1 MKLFAALLLLVLL
14 IPQLPAERYACI
26 LALRAGTPELTAENK
41 RFCQELYNLL
51 KEKGFQ
57 EKNIKW
63 LSTLPQKGLSES
75 AALTNVRA
83 TFDRMEKE
91 LKAEDELYLFSVGY
105 LSANPRRVA
114 LATTGGRMLGR
125 ELAERLDAIP
135 ARQFLFLFNTQG
147 ASLFEKLAHGTRLV
161 VSATDDAG
169 QLNPPRYPRFFL
181 AEWRKDAS
189 STNWFALLQRTGK
202 AVETF
207 YTQQKIA
214 RTENS
219 QFFHNGGRARYPFN
233 EADSRKLTLL
243 FQTSSMTDNAR
254 TALAAR
260 LPQLLRAGKRS
271 APDPA
276 AKQLFETAKTAA
288 QRFPGF
294 GAVYTD
300 RNFHLIVNA
309 DKSARLVLRES
320 IFIRDK
326 GGAESFARFLPGKG
340 RITLAR
346 LLFPDGSRTDFT
358 DNTPLP
364 GRPVRIDGLAPNT
377 LLLREMELAVPV
389 PSHLPDY
396 QQTLVLQTAFPVVR
410 TEVVLES
417 APPDLLRYKLY
428 NSDLLPRTEHGKT
441 IFTFGAIPAW
451 TSLPFD
457 DAPNSHRIR
466 LLVTTL
472 KSWNDFHQWSARM
485 TDRSGVLDKDAETV
499 LAQLTKNAADD
510 TGKIRAVYDYLCS
523 IRYLTEPVG
532 AGAFRPRTPGNIIR
546 NQAGDCKDKANA
558 LVTMSE
564 KLGIPAFR
572 VLLNRMGES
581 DPAFPCWQFN
591 HMLVYLPKLPGYPD
605 GLWLDPTDGST
616 KFGSLPPGDDGRIGM
631 VLKKS
636 GYEFKKVFEQNR
648 ASNAV
653 TETIHLSADSGGRI
667 SGTIRIHFSGM
678 GDYRIRHA
686 LRRSNPVQK
695 EYLIRSLVNAILK
708 GFRVDSFRL
717 FHLDAEQSHP
727 LELEAKVR
735 TDSRNFVPSD
745 LIAPGGL
752 DRYFIAEKRDHTL
765 LLENGVPFTYTQKL
779 EFRNVKL
786 PEIHW
791 KQENAW
797 LSAEILS
804 GDSRRTIRIII
815 KNPHLPPSAYGET
828 RELVTNFN
836 IQLKQWRTL

>member
-14 IPQLPAERYACI
+14 VPQLTAERYACI
-26 LALRAGTPELTAENK
+26 LALHAGTPELTEENK

-63 LSTLPQKGLSES
+63 LSTLPQKGLSET
-75 AALTNVRA
+75 AALTNVRT

-125 ELAERLDAIP
+125 ELAERLDSIKAK
-135 ARQFLFLFNTQG
+135 QFLFLFNTQG
-147 ASLFEKLAHGTRLV
+147 SALFEKLAHGTRFV

-169 QLNPPRYPRFFL
+169 QINPPRYPRFFL
-181 AEWRKDAS
+181 AEWRKDGS
-189 STNWFALLQRTGK
+189 STNWFDLLQRTGK

-219 QFFHNGGRARYPFN
+219 QFFHNGGRARYPFL
-233 EADSRKLTLL
+233 EADSRKLALL
-243 FQTSSMTDNAR
+243 FQPAAAPGDAHTVLSS
-254 TALAAR
+254 R
-260 LPQLLRAGKRS
+260 LSKILSTGKRS
-271 APDPA
+271 KPDPA
-276 AKQLFETAKTAA
+276 AKQLHDAARTAA
-288 QRFPGF
+288 QRFSGF

-300 RNFHLIVNA
+300 RNYHLIVNA

-320 IFIRDK
+320 IFILDK
-326 GGAESFARFLPGKG
+326 SGAESFARFSPGKG
-340 RITLAR
+340 KITLAR
-346 LLFPDGSRTDFT
+346 LVFPDGSRTDFADDAT
-358 DNTPLP
+358 LP
-364 GRPVRIDGLAPNT
+364 GHPVRLDGITSNT

-389 PSHLPDY
+389 PSHLPEF
-396 QQTLVLQTAFPVVR
+396 QQTLVLQTAFPTVR
-410 TEVVLES
+410 TEVVLQSE
-417 APPDLLRYKLY
+417 PGDLLRYRLS
-428 NSDLLPRTEHGKT
+428 NSVLIPRTEHGKT
-441 IFTFGAIPAW
+441 IFSFGAIPAW
-451 TSLPFD
+451 TPLPFD
-457 DAPNSHRIR
+457 DAPEHRRIR

-472 KSWNDFHQWSARM
+472 KSWNDFHQWALRM
-485 TDRSGVLDKDAETV
+485 TGRSAVLDKDAEA
-499 LAQLTKNAADD
+499 LLSQLTKNATDD

-523 IRYLTEPVG
+523 LRYLTEPVG
-532 AGAFRPRTPGNIIR
+532 AGAFRPRTPGSVIR

-558 LVTMSE
+558 LVTMAE

-591 HMLVYLPKLPGYPD
+591 HMLVYLPKLSGHPD

-616 KFGSLPPGDDGRIGM
+616 KFGALPPGDNGRIGM
-631 VLKKS
+631 LLKKN

-648 ASNAV
+648 AANAV
-653 TETIHLSADSGGRI
+653 TETIRLSADSNSQI
-667 SGTIRIHFSGM
+667 SGTIHLLFSGM

-686 LRRSNPVQK
+686 LRRCNPVRK
-695 EYLIRSLVNAILK
+695 DYMIRSLVNSILK
-708 GFRVDSFRL
+708 GFRVNSFRL
-717 FHLDAEQSHP
+717 LHPDAEQTRP
-727 LELEAKVR
+727 LELEAEVR

-752 DRYFIAEKRDHTL
+752 DRYFIAETREHPL
-765 LLENGVPFTYTQKL
+765 LLNNGVPFTYTQKL

-786 PEIHW
+786 PNIQW

-797 LSAEILS
+797 LSAEITS
-804 GDSRRTIRIII
+804 GDSRRTIRIVI
-815 KNPHLPPSAYGET
+815 KNPHLPSAAYEET
-828 RELVTNFN
+828 RQIVTNFN
-836 IQLKQWRTL
+836 IQLKQWRAL